1 MRTRIN
7 HIDRYATTHKLN
19 CAIRKDENNPCT
31 CGLNNALKENN
42 YLKDFTDKVKQMRVA
57 QEKYFKGGRLSGD
70 LKMAKAWE
78 KEVDKML
85 AVLLAE
91 KPSAPVPQERLL

>member
-1 MRTRIN
+1 MRTKIN
-7 HIDRYATTHKLN
+7 HIDRYATHKLN

-31 CGLNNALKENN
+31 CGLINALKENE
-42 YLKDFTDKVKQMRVA
+42 YLKDFTEKVKQTRVA
-57 QEKYFKGGRLSGD
+57 QEMYFKGRLSGD

>member
-1 MRTRIN
+1 MRTKIN

-31 CGLNNALKENN
+31 CGLINALKENE
-42 YLKDFTDKVKQMRVA
+42 YLKDFTEKVKQMRMA
-57 QEKYFKGGRLSGD
+57 QEMYFKGRLSGD